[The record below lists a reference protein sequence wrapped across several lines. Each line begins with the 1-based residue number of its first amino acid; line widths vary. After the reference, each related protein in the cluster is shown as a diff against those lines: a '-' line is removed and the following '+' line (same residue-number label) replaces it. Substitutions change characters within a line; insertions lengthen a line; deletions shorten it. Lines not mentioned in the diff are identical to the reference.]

1 MESLLFGPERVD
13 VEKIA
18 EQDYR
23 KFGEKYACRKV
34 ILERSSVLSQQCAWQ
49 TFPTRWGAK
58 RHACESDSRNLANP
72 RNRGPVG
79 LTSHTDRWVP
89 MSLPKNLMRIAVMF
103 AMG

>member
-34 ILERSSVLSQQCAWQ
+34 ILER
-49 TFPTRWGAK
+49 
-58 RHACESDSRNLANP
+58 
-72 RNRGPVG
+72 
-79 LTSHTDRWVP
+79 
-89 MSLPKNLMRIAVMF
+89 
-103 AMG
+103 